1 MGGHGSTLLRSP
13 FTRAF
18 HEENSWLTACSSQIF
33 GFIVAFTLGSHCLLV
48 PPSQWLSTAGNWS
61 QTISDQHRTL
71 LIGNLC
77 WGTGG
82 PKFLRAA
89 QQTKALLP
97 NPLPSSPPFTGIGS
111 TLQSK
116 SSLLPPPALCFLL
129 PLPVLPVL
137 HSFHSINLHVQYCFC
152 ICFMENPKGHL

>member
-33 GFIVAFTLGSHCLLV
+33 GFIVAFTLRSHCLLV

-116 SSLLPPPALCFLL
+116 SSLLPPPAPCPPCASLVSLDKSACPILFLYL
-129 PLPVLPVL
+129 L
-137 HSFHSINLHVQYCFC
+137 HGKS
-152 ICFMENPKGHL
+152 KGTLVMIFSS